1 MSPNPARKTLLGI
14 CGENTFMIAV
24 NIDVHVSMREILILP
39 GLGEEGGNTDV
50 ERRLNEVGDEGGV
63 TFGNQ
68 CD

>member
-1 MSPNPARKTLLGI
+1 
-14 CGENTFMIAV
+14 MIAV
-24 NIDVHVSMREILILP
+24 KIDVHVSSVP

-68 CD
+68 CDGVYLSMQD

>member
-1 MSPNPARKTLLGI
+1 
-14 CGENTFMIAV
+14 MIAV

>member
-1 MSPNPARKTLLGI
+1 MYQWERSS
-14 CGENTFMIAV
+14 FV
-24 NIDVHVSMREILILP
+24 P